1 MKKHL
6 IRDYNEGDEIKVRY
20 DGETHFHIIKTLT
33 NKKVVFDDGTEFE
46 INRKTRN
53 NGKIHP
59 SQDSDLTETLAS
71 ATLIPDF
78 Y

>member
-6 IRDYNEGDEIKVRY
+6 IHDYEEGDEVKVRY
-20 DGETHFHIIKTLT
+20 DGETHFHQIKTLT
-33 NKKVVFDDGTEFE
+33 EKKVTFEDGTEFE

-59 SQDSDLTETLAS
+59 SQNSDLSESLGA
-71 ATLIPDF
+71 ATVIPDL